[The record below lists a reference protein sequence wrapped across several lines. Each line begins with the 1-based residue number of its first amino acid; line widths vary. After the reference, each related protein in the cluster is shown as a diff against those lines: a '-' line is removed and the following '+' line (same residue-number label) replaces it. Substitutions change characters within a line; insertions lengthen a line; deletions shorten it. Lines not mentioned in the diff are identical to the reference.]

1 MNKHLRFVFSL
12 AIVLAVTPSAS
23 SVIYAYS
30 LTTQPLVAAP
40 AVQGGRNSIYG
51 IVFNDSKRPQ
61 ADVYVELLD
70 QLESPIRQAKTDA
83 SGRFSFS
90 GLSDGRFRLRIRPYG
105 TDYEEQMT
113 EVVLA
118 SVSSRA
124 GSGSDTQHVDIQLKV
139 NQRLYTGPFA
149 MAPAVV
155 FTQDVPDAARK
166 LFEEGVHA
174 LREKKEKEGLD
185 SLKRAL
191 EVFPDY
197 YAALDR
203 LGAEYAMRG
212 QSNPAF
218 LQAGLVLLTKATSVN
233 PNGFSSVFGLG
244 WTQYQLGMNKEA
256 VENLKRAT
264 TLYGKSEDAF
274 LWLGRALRKASQP
287 AEAEAAFKRAND
299 LSGGKYS
306 EVHRQLAGLYM
317 DQKRYREAADQL
329 EQVLKTDSKA
339 ADAEKIKAL
348 ITQLREKQQ
357 QQPPK

>member
-1 MNKHLRFVFSL
+1 MNKQLRFALAL
-12 AIVLAVTPSAS
+12 AIALAIAPITSSAIHAS
-23 SVIYAYS
+23 
-30 LTTQPLVAAP
+30 PLAAQ
-40 AVQGGRNSIYG
+40 AGGRNSIYG

-70 QLESPIRQAKTDA
+70 QLDSPLRQAKTDA

-118 SVSSRA
+118 SISSRP
-124 GSGSDTQHVDIQLKV
+124 GSGSDTQHVDILLKV
-139 NQRLYTGPFA
+139 NPRLYSGPFA

-155 FTQDVPDAARK
+155 FVQDVPDGARK
-166 LFEEGVHA
+166 LFEEGVRA
-174 LREKKEKEGLD
+174 LREKKEQEGMD
-185 SLKRAL
+185 KLKSAL
-191 EVFPDY
+191 EVFPNY

-218 LQAGLVLLTKATSVN
+218 LQAGLVLLTKAAEVN
-233 PNGFSSVFGLG
+233 PNGFSSAFGLG
-244 WTQYQLGMNKEA
+244 WTQYQLGMNAEA
-256 VENLKRAT
+256 VANLRRAT
-264 TLYGKSEDAF
+264 TLYAKSPDAF
-274 LWLGRALRKASQP
+274 LWLGRALRRSSQLT
-287 AEAEAAFKRAND
+287 EAEAAYKRAKE
-299 LSGGKYS
+299 LSGGKYT

-317 DQKRYREAADQL
+317 DQKKYREAADEL
-329 EQVLKTDSKA
+329 EQLLKADPKA
-339 ADAEKIKAL
+339 ADAEKIKEL

-357 QQPPK
+357 PK